1 MGLGTEQ
8 RSWKDAN
15 PRWPGG
21 GGMEGGWAGVRL
33 QGKGWGLTWSQFLST
48 HIIRGTRKELSRVT
62 VFCCVRGVD
71 NVDLDVIP

>member
-1 MGLGTEQ
+1 
-8 RSWKDAN
+8 
-15 PRWPGG
+15 
-21 GGMEGGWAGVRL
+21 MEGGWAGVRL